1 MWSSPCCQCSA
12 LRSSR
17 LTHSSSWWSR
27 VDGTALSVS
36 APDPTESAEQ
46 SPLVAIRYFASL
58 LPRGPTVPP
67 RPDGGL
73 LYLFNLSDRTL
84 LHRVVYRSIVRTP
97 AGEPAPSL
105 TFRTIA
111 FTLGE
116 QHRSIGNTRS
126 SRKNRRTRY
135 GFQRSLVGCI
145 PVASLARLVLRLSPL
160 LARKAYMI

>member
-46 SPLVAIRYFASL
+46 SPLVAIRCFASL
-58 LPRGPTVPP
+58 LPRVPTVPP
-67 RPDGGL
+67 RPDGRL

-116 QHRSIGNTRS
+116 QHRSATPDPVG
-126 SRKNRRTRY
+126 RTVVLAM
-135 GFQRSLVGCI
+135 GSNAV
-145 PVASLARLVLRLSPL
+145 SLAVFPWPVLRVWFFGSVLSWQERL
-160 LARKAYMI
+160 I